1 MLKEGSMGRRKFLA
15 VIGGTIVVLATV
27 GSILGY
33 MAFRRPQAQTGK
45 KILLI
50 FSYHPEYPW
59 VVEENKGIEDT
70 LKDKKL
76 VIEKFYM
83 DTKRRTS
90 PEWME
95 KVAED
100 AVKKITEFS
109 PDLVIVL
116 DDNACELVAKKYA
129 GKNLPFVFCG
139 MNGNPED
146 YGFPADN
153 VTGVIERH
161 HIKEN
166 IELLKRLVPTVE
178 KAAIITDNN
187 PTSTAFINRVKETA
201 LSVEILEFATN
212 DFNAWKAKVRELQPQ
227 VDAIGLFT
235 YHTIKESGREE
246 SLPPEEVLEWTLE
259 NSKLPEF
266 AFFDFSLKGGALCG
280 VTLSGYEQGK
290 TAAEIAIKI
299 LEGTK
304 PGDIPIESP
313 EKGNLMVN
321 KNRAEELDIEI
332 SEDILKD
339 AEIAYE

>member
-1 MLKEGSMGRRKFLA
+1 MPKEGSMGRRKFLA
-15 VIGGTIVVLATV
+15 VIGGVVVLATV

-33 MAFRRPQAQTGK
+33 IAFRRPQAQAGK

-50 FSYHPEYPW
+50 FSYHSDYPW
-59 VVEENKGIEDT
+59 VVEETKGIEDT
-70 LKDKKL
+70 LKDKEL

-116 DDNACELVAKKYA
+116 DDNACELVAMKYA
-129 GKNLPFVFCG
+129 GKSLPFVFCG
-139 MNGNPED
+139 MNRDPKD
-146 YGFPADN
+146 YGFPAEN
-153 VTGVIERH
+153 ITGVIERH
-161 HIKEN
+161 YIKET
-166 IELLKRLVPTVE
+166 IELLKRLIPNVK
-178 KAAIITDNN
+178 KAAIITDSN
-187 PTSTAFINRVKETA
+187 PTSIAFINRVKETA

-235 YHTIKESGREE
+235 YHTIKESGQEE
-246 SLPPEEVLEWTLE
+246 SLPPDDVLQWTLE

-266 AFFDFSLKGGALCG
+266 AFLDFSIKGGALCG

-290 TAAEIAIKI
+290 TAAEMAIKI

-321 KNRAEELDIEI
+321 KKRAEELDIEI
-332 SEDILKD
+332 SKDILKD
-339 AEIAYE
+339 AEIVHE